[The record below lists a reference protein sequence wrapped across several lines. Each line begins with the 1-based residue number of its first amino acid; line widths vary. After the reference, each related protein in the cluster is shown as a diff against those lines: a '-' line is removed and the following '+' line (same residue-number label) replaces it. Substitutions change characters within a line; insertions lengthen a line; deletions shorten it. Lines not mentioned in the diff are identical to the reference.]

1 MMITF
6 FFFLITIGRIGMDVK
21 LIELMLIHI
30 GTLICISIT
39 SISHIEGI
47 LNYKLYPLN
56 VNPLAFPVDI

>member
-1 MMITF
+1 
-6 FFFLITIGRIGMDVK
+6 MDVK

>member
-1 MMITF
+1 MIT
-6 FFFLITIGRIGMDVK
+6 FFFLITIGGISMDVK
-21 LIELMLIHI
+21 LIELMFMHI

-56 VNPLAFPVDI
+56 VNPLALPVDI